1 MTDDNTTITPEIVDG
16 DDENE
21 YTGTDKKEKTGGQ
34 LVRQNHKPDI
44 LYLVPI
50 TGRPHL
56 PAQVQPLV
64 VSKQRWET
72 TLAKAAS
79 DSHNLLGLSYLSEVK
94 GKYVY
99 KEDFPEV
106 GCVVRMLNM
115 VDVED
120 NIQFIAQGLERF
132 KIKKFLSDKP
142 PFVVQVEY
150 FKPLNEEEDKLKAYA
165 ISIISSIKQLLSLN
179 PLYSEELKQYLGRF
193 SPDQPS
199 PLADFAAGIT
209 TASGDVLQEILETE
223 SVIERMKRV
232 LMLLQKEI
240 EIAKLQTQI
249 RKDLNTQVDENK
261 RKFFLKEQLKAIQ
274 KELGMQKDDKTSDV
288 DRFKQRFAELEPPEH
303 VTKRFEEEIE
313 KLSVLETGSAEYGVT
328 RNYLDW
334 VSSFPWGVH
343 SEDNIDIQRAEEVL
357 DRDHSGLSDVKER
370 IIEFFAAG
378 VYKKDV
384 SGSIILFVGPPGVGK
399 TSIGKSIAEALG
411 RKFYRFSLGGIR
423 DEAEIKG
430 HRRTYV
436 GAMPGKMVQA
446 LKDTKVANPVI
457 MLDEVDKIGISY
469 QGDPASALLEV
480 LDPEQNGEFLD
491 HYMDLRIDLSKVL
504 FICTANTL
512 DSIPGPLLD
521 RMDRINLSGYI
532 TQEKIEIA
540 RKHLWPKLLKRN
552 KVAATTITITDPTI
566 RHLIEG
572 YAREAGVRNLEKLLN
587 KIIRK
592 SIVTILKGEN
602 QRVRVTIKSLEKFL
616 GLPVFKTE
624 KQMQGVGIA
633 TGLAWTSMGGVTLS
647 MEAVKVHE
655 KGSGIKLTGK
665 LGEVMQESASI
676 ALSHVRA
683 NAKDFGIDA
692 AYFDDAFIHLHVP
705 EGATP
710 KDGPSAGITITTA
723 LVSLARKKVISRPLA
738 MTGEITLTGKV
749 LPVGGIKEK
758 IIAARRSG
766 INEII
771 LPEGCIS
778 EFEKLP
784 EHIKEGIDFSFVT
797 HYKEVY
803 KQVFEYKEKSGPVSA
818 NKNPSV

>member
-1 MTDDNTTITPEIVDG
+1 MSDESRPITPEIVIEEEENAKG
-16 DDENE
+16 DLI
-21 YTGTDKKEKTGGQ
+21 TQ
-34 LVRQNHKPDI
+34 SVKPDI

-56 PAQVQPLV
+56 PAQVQPLI
-64 VSKQRWET
+64 VSKQRWEK
-72 TLAKAAS
+72 TLNKAS
-79 DSHNLLGLSYLSEVK
+79 KESKNLLGLSYLREVK

-106 GCVVRMLNM
+106 GCVVRMLNI
-115 VDVED
+115 VDVEG

-142 PFVVQVEY
+142 PFVAQVEY
-150 FKPLNEEEDKLKAYA
+150 FESVRENEDELKAYA

-199 PLADFAAGIT
+199 PLTDFAAGIT
-209 TASGDVLQEILETE
+209 TAKGDELQEILEIE
-223 SVIERMKRV
+223 SVITRMKKV
-232 LMLLQKEI
+232 MMLLQKEI
-240 EIAKLQTQI
+240 EIAKLQTKIQRDI
-249 RKDLNTQVDENK
+249 NTKVDDNK
-261 RKFFLKEQLKAIQ
+261 RKFFLREQLKAIQ

-288 DRFKQRFAELEPPEH
+288 DKFKEKFEALAPPEH
-303 VTKRFEEEIE
+303 VAKRFEEEIE
-313 KLSVLETGSAEYGVT
+313 KLAILETGSSEYGVT

-334 VSSFPWGVH
+334 VTSFPWGVY
-343 SEDNIDIQRAEEVL
+343 SEDNIDIERAEVVL

-378 VYKKDV
+378 VYKKDI
-384 SGSIILFVGPPGVGK
+384 SGSILLFVGPPGVGK

-411 RKFYRFSLGGIR
+411 RKFYRFSLGGMR

-436 GAMPGKMVQA
+436 GALPGKLVQA
-446 LKDTKVANPVI
+446 LKDTQVANPVI
-457 MLDEVDKIGISY
+457 MLDEIDKIGASY

-480 LDPEQNGEFLD
+480 LDPEQNSEFLD
-491 HYMDLRIDLSKVL
+491 HYLDLRVDLSKVL

-512 DSIPGPLLD
+512 DTIPGPLLD

-532 TQEKIEIA
+532 TAEKLEIA
-540 RKHLWPKLLKRN
+540 RKHLWPRLLKRN
-552 KVAATTITITDPTI
+552 KLSASTITITDPTI

-592 SIVTILKGEN
+592 SIVLILKEKKKQIRIN
-602 QRVRVTIKSLEKFL
+602 IKSLEDLL
-616 GLPVFKTE
+616 GSPVFMPE
-624 KQMQGVGIA
+624 KQMRGVGIV
-633 TGLAWTSMGGVTLS
+633 TGLAWTQMGGATLS
-647 MEAVKVHE
+647 IEAVRVHG
-655 KGSGIKLTGK
+655 KNPGFKLTGK
-665 LGEVMQESASI
+665 LGDVMQESASI
-676 ALSHVRA
+676 ALSHVRS
-683 NAKDFGIDA
+683 NAKAYGIAED
-692 AYFDDAFIHLHVP
+692 YFDSSFLHIHVP

-723 LVSLARKKVISRPLA
+723 LVSLATGRSIDRPLA
-738 MTGEITLTGKV
+738 MTGEITLTGDV

-758 IIAARRSG
+758 IIAARRTG
-766 INEII
+766 IREII
-771 LPEGCIS
+771 LPEGCAS
-778 EFEKLP
+778 EYKKLP
-784 EHIKEGIDFSFVT
+784 GHIKEGIVFHFAKK
-797 HYKEVY
+797 YKEVF
-803 KQVFEYKEKSGPVSA
+803 KIVFE
-818 NKNPSV
+818 

>member
-1 MTDDNTTITPEIVDG
+1 MTDDNNPITPEIV
-16 DDENE
+16 NE
-21 YTGTDKKEKTGGQ
+21 EEGTQSG
-34 LVRQNHKPDI
+34 LVQQNLKPDI
-44 LYLVPI
+44 LYLIPI

-56 PAQVQPLV
+56 PAQVQPLIV
-64 VSKQRWET
+64 NKKRWDKTIIKASNDSK
-72 TLAKAAS
+72 
-79 DSHNLLGLSYLSEVK
+79 NLLGLAYLKEVK

-99 KEDFPEV
+99 KEDFPKV
-106 GCVVRMLNM
+106 GCVIRMLNI
-115 VDVED
+115 VDVEG

-150 FKPLNEEEDKLKAYA
+150 FEKMEENEDKLKAYA

-199 PLADFAAGIT
+199 PLTDFAAGIT
-209 TASGDVLQEILETE
+209 TASGDDLQEILEIE
-223 SVIERMKRV
+223 YIMERMKKV

-240 EIAKLQTQI
+240 EIAKLQTKIQ
-249 RKDLNTQVDENK
+249 KDLNTQVDESK

-288 DRFKQRFAELEPPEH
+288 DKFKEKFEKLSPPEH
-303 VTKRFEEEIE
+303 VVKRFEEEIE
-313 KLSVLETGSAEYGVT
+313 KLSVLETGSSEYGVT

-334 VSSFPWGVH
+334 VTSFPWGIH
-343 SEDNIDIQRAEEVL
+343 SKDNIDIVRAEEVL
-357 DRDHSGLSDVKER
+357 ERDHAGLSDVKER

-378 VYKKDV
+378 VYKKDI

-411 RKFYRFSLGGIR
+411 RKFYRFSLGGMR

-436 GAMPGKMVQA
+436 GALPGKMVQA

-457 MLDEVDKIGISY
+457 MLDEVDKIGASY

-480 LDPEQNGEFLD
+480 LDPEQNSEFLD

-512 DSIPGPLLD
+512 DTIPSPLLD

-532 TQEKIEIA
+532 TAEKMEIA
-540 RKHLWPKLLKRN
+540 RKHLWPRLLKRN
-552 KVAATTITITDPTI
+552 KLISSIITITDPTI
-566 RHLIEG
+566 RYLIDG
-572 YAREAGVRNLEKLLN
+572 YAREAGVRGLEKQLN

-592 SIVTILKGEN
+592 SIVTILKEKKKK
-602 QRVRVTIKSLEKFL
+602 VRINIKSLEDYL
-616 GLPVFKTE
+616 GPPVFKKE
-624 KQMQGVGIA
+624 KQMQGVGIV
-633 TGLAWTSMGGVTLS
+633 TGLAWTQMGGATLS
-647 MEAVKVHE
+647 IEAVRVH
-655 KGSGIKLTGK
+655 GRNPGFKLTGK
-665 LGEVMQESASI
+665 LGEVMQESAAI
-676 ALSHVRA
+676 ALSHVRSSL
-683 NAKDFGIDA
+683 KTFGIEED
-692 AYFDDAFIHLHVP
+692 YFDSSFIHIHVP

-710 KDGPSAGITITTA
+710 KDGPSAGVTIATA
-723 LVSLARKKVISRPLA
+723 LVSLAMGKVIQRHLA
-738 MTGEITLTGKV
+738 MTGEITLTGEV
-749 LPVGGIKEK
+749 LAVGGIKEK
-758 IIAARRSG
+758 IIAARRTG

-771 LPEGCIS
+771 LPEACTS
-778 EFEKLP
+778 DFKKLP
-784 EHIKEGIDFSFVT
+784 EHIKEGITFHFAKKYKDVFGFVF
-797 HYKEVY
+797 K
-803 KQVFEYKEKSGPVSA
+803 K
-818 NKNPSV
+818 

>member
-1 MTDDNTTITPEIVDG
+1 MTDDNRPVTPEIVNG
-16 DDENE
+16 EGEAETENTE
-21 YTGTDKKEKTGGQ
+21 KKQTGGGQ
-34 LVRQNHKPDI
+34 LIRQSHKPDI
-44 LYLVPI
+44 LYIVPI

-64 VSKQRWET
+64 VSKQRWEK
-72 TLAKAAS
+72 TLVKAAN
-79 DSHNLLGLSYLSEVK
+79 DSHSLLGLSYLSEVK

-115 VDVED
+115 VDVDD

-150 FKPLNEEEDKLKAYA
+150 FKPLDEDEDKLKAYA

-199 PLADFAAGIT
+199 PLTDFAAGIT

-223 SVIERMKRV
+223 SVMERMKQV

-249 RKDLNTQVDENK
+249 RKDINTQVDENK

-288 DRFKQRFAELEPPEH
+288 DRFKQRFEALDPPEE
-303 VTKRFEEEIE
+303 VAKRFEEEIE

-334 VSSFPWGVH
+334 VTAFPWGIY
-343 SEDNIDIQRAEEVL
+343 SEDNIDIERAEQVL
-357 DRDHSGLSDVKER
+357 DRDHAGLSDVKER

-446 LKDTKVANPVI
+446 LKDSKVANPVI

-480 LDPEQNGEFLD
+480 LDPEQNAEFLD
-491 HYMDLRIDLSKVL
+491 HYLDLRIDLSKVL

-512 DSIPGPLLD
+512 DTIPSPLLD
-521 RMDRINLSGYI
+521 RMDQINLSGYI

-552 KVAATTITITDPTI
+552 KLAASTITITDPTI
-566 RHLIEG
+566 RYLIEG
-572 YAREAGVRNLEKLLN
+572 YAREAGVRGLEKLLN

-602 QRVRVTIKSLEKFL
+602 EKVRVTIKSLEKYL
-616 GLPVFKTE
+616 GHPVFKKE

-633 TGLAWTSMGGVTLS
+633 TGLAWTSLGGVT
-647 MEAVKVHE
+647 MPIEAVKVHE

-665 LGEVMQESASI
+665 LGDVMQESASI

-683 NAKDFGIDA
+683 NAKTFGIDTG
-692 AYFDDAFIHLHVP
+692 YFDDAFIHLHVP

-723 LVSLARKKVISRPLA
+723 LVSLARKKGISRPLA

-766 INEII
+766 IHEII

-784 EHIKEGIDFSFVT
+784 DHIKEGIDFSFVK
-797 HYKEVY
+797 HYREVF
-803 KQVFEYKEKSGPVSA
+803 KKVFEQK
-818 NKNPSV
+818 

>member
-1 MTDDNTTITPEIVDG
+1 MTEDNRPITPEIVNGDG
-16 DDENE
+16 DGEAETEN
-21 YTGTDKKEKTGGQ
+21 KEKQQNTGGQ
-34 LVRQNHKPDI
+34 LIRQSHKPDI
-44 LYLVPI
+44 LYIVPI

-64 VSKQRWET
+64 VSKQRWEK
-72 TLAKAAS
+72 TLVKAAN
-79 DSHNLLGLSYLSEVK
+79 DSHSLLGLSYLSEVK

-150 FKPLNEEEDKLKAYA
+150 FKPLAEDEDKLKAYA

-199 PLADFAAGIT
+199 PLTDFAAGIT

-223 SVIERMKRV
+223 SVMERMKQV

-249 RKDLNTQVDENK
+249 RKDINTQVDENK

-288 DRFKQRFAELEPPEH
+288 DRFKQRFEALDPPEE
-303 VTKRFEEEIE
+303 VAKRFEEEIE

-334 VSSFPWGVH
+334 VTAFPWGVY
-343 SEDNIDIQRAEEVL
+343 SEDNIDIERAEQVL
-357 DRDHSGLSDVKER
+357 DRDHAGLSDVKER

-480 LDPEQNGEFLD
+480 LDPEQNAEFLD
-491 HYMDLRIDLSKVL
+491 HYLDLRINLSNVL

-512 DSIPGPLLD
+512 DTIPSPLLD

-552 KVAATTITITDPTI
+552 KLAASTITITDPTI
-566 RHLIEG
+566 RYLIEG
-572 YAREAGVRNLEKLLN
+572 YAREAGVRSLEKLLN

-602 QRVRVTIKSLEKFL
+602 EKVRVTIKSLEKYL
-616 GLPVFKTE
+616 GLPVFKKE

-633 TGLAWTSMGGVTLS
+633 TGLAWTSLGGVT
-647 MEAVKVHE
+647 MPIEAVKVHE

-665 LGEVMQESASI
+665 LGDVMQESASI

-683 NAKDFGIDA
+683 NAKSFGIDTG
-692 AYFDDAFIHLHVP
+692 YFDDAFIHLHVP

-723 LVSLARKKVISRPLA
+723 LVSLARKKGISRPLA

-784 EHIKEGIDFSFVT
+784 DHIKEGIDFSFVK
-797 HYKEVY
+797 HYREVF
-803 KQVFEYKEKSGPVSA
+803 KQVFEKK
-818 NKNPSV
+818 

>member
-1 MTDDNTTITPEIVDG
+1 MTDENEPITPEIVN
-16 DDENE
+16 DEE
-21 YTGTDKKEKTGGQ
+21 EKTQSG
-34 LVRQNHKPDI
+34 LVQQNVKPDI

-56 PAQVQPLV
+56 PAQVQPLIV
-64 VSKQRWET
+64 NKNRWEE
-72 TLAKAAS
+72 TLRKAS
-79 DSHNLLGLSYLSEVK
+79 RDSKGLLGLSYLSEVK

-99 KEDFPEV
+99 KEDFPKV
-106 GCVVRMLNM
+106 GCVVRMMNIT
-115 VDVED
+115 DVEGH
-120 NIQFIAQGLERF
+120 IQFIAQGLERF
-132 KIKKFLSDKP
+132 KIKKFFTDKP
-142 PFVVQVEY
+142 PFAVQVEY
-150 FKPLNEEEDKLKAYA
+150 FGKMEEDEDKLKAYA
-165 ISIISSIKQLLSLN
+165 ISIISSIKTLLSLN

-199 PLADFAAGIT
+199 PLTDFAAGIT
-209 TASGDVLQEILETE
+209 TASGDDLQEILETE
-223 SVIERMKRV
+223 SVIERMKKV

-240 EIAKLQTQI
+240 EIAKLQTKIQ
-249 RKDLNTQVDENK
+249 KDLNTQVDDNK

-288 DRFKQRFAELEPPEH
+288 DKFKAKFEKLHPPEH
-303 VTKRFEEEIE
+303 VTKRFDEEIE
-313 KLSVLETGSAEYGVT
+313 KLSVLETGSSEYGVT

-334 VSSFPWGVH
+334 ITSFPWGVY
-343 SEDNIDIQRAEEVL
+343 SEDNIDINRAEEIL
-357 DRDHSGLSDVKER
+357 ERDHAGLSDVKER

-378 VYKKDV
+378 VYKKDI

-411 RKFYRFSLGGIR
+411 RKFYRFSLGGMR

-436 GAMPGKMVQA
+436 GALPGKMVQA
-446 LKDTKVANPVI
+446 LKDTQVANPVI
-457 MLDEVDKIGISY
+457 MLDEVDKIGASY

-491 HYMDLRIDLSKVL
+491 HYLDLRVDLSKVL

-512 DSIPGPLLD
+512 DTIPGPLLD

-532 TQEKIEIA
+532 TAEKMEIA

-552 KVAATTITITDPTI
+552 NLKSSIITITDPTI
-566 RHLIEG
+566 QYLIEG
-572 YAREAGVRNLEKLLN
+572 YAREAGVRGLEKLLN

-592 SIVTILKGEN
+592 SIVTILKEKKEKIRIN
-602 QRVRVTIKSLEKFL
+602 IKSLEGYL
-616 GLPVFKTE
+616 GSPFFSKE
-624 KQMQGVGIA
+624 KQMKGVGIV
-633 TGLAWTSMGGVTLS
+633 TGLAWTQMGGATLS
-647 MEAVKVHE
+647 IEAVKVHG
-655 KGSGIKLTGK
+655 KTSGFKITGK
-665 LGEVMQESASI
+665 LGDVMQESAAI

-683 NAKDFGIDA
+683 NLKAFGIAED
-692 AYFDDAFIHLHVP
+692 YFDDAFVHIHVP

-710 KDGPSAGITITTA
+710 KDGPSAGVTITTA
-723 LVSLARKKVISRPLA
+723 LVSLGLGKAIQRPLA
-738 MTGEITLTGKV
+738 MTGEITLTGDV

-758 IIAARRSG
+758 IIAARRIG

-771 LPEGCIS
+771 LPHGCIS

-784 EHIKEGIDFSFVT
+784 GHIKEGIDFHFAEK
-797 HYKEVY
+797 YKD
-803 KQVFEYKEKSGPVSA
+803 VFEIVFKK
-818 NKNPSV
+818 

>member
-1 MTDDNTTITPEIVDG
+1 MTEDNRPITPEIVNGDG
-16 DDENE
+16 EGE
-21 YTGTDKKEKTGGQ
+21 EKTEKKEKKHNTGGQ
-34 LVRQNHKPDI
+34 LIKQSHKPDI
-44 LYLVPI
+44 LYIVPI

-64 VSKQRWET
+64 VSKQRWEK
-72 TLAKAAS
+72 TLVKAAN
-79 DSHNLLGLSYLSEVK
+79 DSHSLLGLSYLSEVK

-99 KEDFPEV
+99 KEDFPQV

-115 VDVED
+115 VDVDD

-150 FKPLNEEEDKLKAYA
+150 FKPLAEDEDKLKAYA

-199 PLADFAAGIT
+199 PLTDFAAGIT

-223 SVIERMKRV
+223 SVMERMKQV

-249 RKDLNTQVDENK
+249 RKDINTQVDENK

-288 DRFKQRFAELEPPEH
+288 DRFKQRFEAIDPPEE
-303 VTKRFEEEIE
+303 VAKRFEEEIE

-334 VSSFPWGVH
+334 VTSFPWGVY
-343 SEDNIDIQRAEEVL
+343 SEDNIDIERAEQVL
-357 DRDHSGLSDVKER
+357 DRDHAGLSDVKER

-480 LDPEQNGEFLD
+480 LDPEQNAEFLD
-491 HYMDLRIDLSKVL
+491 HYLDLRINLSNVL

-512 DSIPGPLLD
+512 DTIPSPLLD

-552 KVAATTITITDPTI
+552 KLAASTITITDPTI
-566 RHLIEG
+566 RYLVEG
-572 YAREAGVRNLEKLLN
+572 YAREAGVRSLEKLLN

-602 QRVRVTIKSLEKFL
+602 EKVRVTIKSLEKYL
-616 GLPVFKTE
+616 GLPVFKKE

-633 TGLAWTSMGGVTLS
+633 TGLAWTSLGGVT
-647 MEAVKVHE
+647 MPIEAVKVHE

-665 LGEVMQESASI
+665 LGDVMQESASI

-683 NAKDFGIDA
+683 NAKSFGIDTG
-692 AYFDDAFIHLHVP
+692 YFDDAFIHLHVP

-723 LVSLARKKVISRPLA
+723 LVSLARKKGISRPLA

-784 EHIKEGIDFSFVT
+784 DHIKDGINFSFVK
-797 HYKEVY
+797 HYKEVF
-803 KQVFEYKEKSGPVSA
+803 KQVFEKK
-818 NKNPSV
+818 

>member
-1 MTDDNTTITPEIVDG
+1 MTDESQPITPEVVI
-16 DDENE
+16 DEQENSKS
-21 YTGTDKKEKTGGQ
+21 D
-34 LVRQNHKPDI
+34 LVTQSVKPEI

-56 PAQVQPLV
+56 PAQVQPLI
-64 VSKQRWET
+64 VSKQRWEK
-72 TLAKAAS
+72 TLAKATKETK
-79 DSHNLLGLSYLSEVK
+79 NLLGLSYLREIK

-106 GCVVRMLNM
+106 GCVVRMLNI
-115 VDVED
+115 VDVEG

-150 FKPLNEEEDKLKAYA
+150 FKPIQENEDELKAYA

-199 PLADFAAGIT
+199 PLTDFAAGIT
-209 TASGDVLQEILETE
+209 TATGDDLQDILEIE
-223 SVIERMKRV
+223 SVIARMKKV
-232 LMLLQKEI
+232 MMLLQKEI
-240 EIAKLQTQI
+240 EIAKLQTKIQ
-249 RKDLNTQVDENK
+249 KDINTKVDDNK
-261 RKFFLKEQLKAIQ
+261 RKFFLREQLKAIQ

-288 DRFKQRFAELEPPEH
+288 DKFKERFQALEPPEH
-303 VTKRFEEEIE
+303 VVKRFEEEIE
-313 KLSVLETGSAEYGVT
+313 KLSVLETGSSEYGVT

-334 VSSFPWGVH
+334 VTSFPWGVY
-343 SEDNIDIQRAEEVL
+343 SEDNIDIERAEVVL
-357 DRDHSGLSDVKER
+357 DRDHAGLSDVKER

-378 VYKKDV
+378 VYKKDI

-411 RKFYRFSLGGIR
+411 RKFYRFSLGGMR

-436 GAMPGKMVQA
+436 GALPGKLVQA
-446 LKDTKVANPVI
+446 LKDTQVANPVI
-457 MLDEVDKIGISY
+457 MLDEVDKIGASY

-480 LDPEQNGEFLD
+480 LDPEQNSEFLD
-491 HYMDLRIDLSKVL
+491 HYLDLRVDLSKVL

-512 DSIPGPLLD
+512 DTIPGPLLD

-532 TQEKIEIA
+532 TAEKLEIA
-540 RKHLWPKLLKRN
+540 RKHLWPRLLKRN
-552 KVAATTITITDPTI
+552 KLSASTITITDPTI

-572 YAREAGVRNLEKLLN
+572 YAREAGVRSLEKLLN

-592 SIVTILKGEN
+592 SIVRILKEKKKKI
-602 QRVRVTIKSLEKFL
+602 QISIKSLEDLLGPPIFL
-616 GLPVFKTE
+616 PE
-624 KQMQGVGIA
+624 KQMKGVGIV
-633 TGLAWTSMGGVTLS
+633 TGLAWTQMGGATLS
-647 MEAVKVHE
+647 IEAVRVHG
-655 KGSGIKLTGK
+655 KNSGFKLTGK
-665 LGEVMQESASI
+665 LGDVMQESASI
-676 ALSHVRA
+676 ALSHVRS
-683 NAKDFGIDA
+683 NARAYGIEED
-692 AYFDDAFIHLHVP
+692 YFDSSFIHIHVP

-723 LVSLARKKVISRPLA
+723 LVSLATGRSINRALA
-738 MTGEITLTGKV
+738 MTGEITLTGEV
-749 LPVGGIKEK
+749 LSVGGIKEK
-758 IIAARRSG
+758 IIAARRTG
-766 INEII
+766 IKELI

-778 EFEKLP
+778 AHKKLP
-784 EHIKEGIDFSFVT
+784 CHIKEGISFYFAKT
-797 HYKEVY
+797 YKEVY
-803 KQVFEYKEKSGPVSA
+803 KIIFK
-818 NKNPSV
+818 